1 MTWMFWVNLLSPVVI
16 AVLGWSIKN
25 TIKGVTDRV
34 DKLETWQ
41 TAVRRDLEEKASRE
55 DFIRESARNRQTLEK
70 LIEGQARLEGML
82 DVGTRIATGIE
93 RLSEK
98 HDG

>member
-1 MTWMFWVNLLSPVVI
+1 MSWMFWVNLLSPVVLSVI
-16 AVLGWSIKN
+16 GWSIRN
-25 TIKGVTDRV
+25 TLKGVTDRV
-34 DKLETWQ
+34 DKLEDWQ
-41 TAVRRDLEEKASRE
+41 KTVKEDMDAKASRE
-55 DFIRESARNRQTLEK
+55 DFIREGARNRQTLER